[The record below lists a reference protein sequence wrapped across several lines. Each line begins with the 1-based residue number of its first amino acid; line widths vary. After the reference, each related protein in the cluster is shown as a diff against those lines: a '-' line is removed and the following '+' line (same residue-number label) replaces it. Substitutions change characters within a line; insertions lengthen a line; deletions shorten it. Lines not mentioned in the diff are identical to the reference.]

1 MANKLANRVRIVRV
15 GRHDRTVRVRIEEL
29 QRKRL
34 HAIEHVI
41 THLLER
47 ALSDD
52 CHQTRVDES
61 AQNTRAKDDAHDH
74 NQSHELR
81 HHGRESLAHT
91 GNNHGINDLLE
102 EDRANRRCDTRNHNA
117 DADNT

>member
-1 MANKLANRVRIVRV
+1 MPNELTNRIRIVCV

-47 ALSDD
+47 ALSDNR
-52 CHQTRVDES
+52 HQSRVDEG
-61 AQNTRAKDDAHDH
+61 AHNTRAKDDAHDH
-74 NQSHELR
+74 NQPHQLR
-81 HHGRESLAHT
+81 HNGWEPLAHT

-102 EDRANRRCDTRNHNA
+102 EDRPNCRS
-117 DADNT
+117 NT